1 MNTFDKH
8 MNDLSDIISYIRSIE
23 PYMSYDN
30 VNPETLKQIR
40 KRRKKEQQKLE
51 KENYDEMQYLT
62 EEATEHY
69 E

>member
-40 KRRKKEQQKLE
+40 KRCKKEQQKLE